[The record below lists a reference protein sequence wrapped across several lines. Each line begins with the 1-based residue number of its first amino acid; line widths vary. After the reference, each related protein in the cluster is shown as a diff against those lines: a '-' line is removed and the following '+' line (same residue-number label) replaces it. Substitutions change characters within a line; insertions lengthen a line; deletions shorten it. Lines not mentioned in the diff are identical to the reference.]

1 MCLKAVSVVLVDV
14 DKLGKNQV
22 LGLTPSKMAD
32 APDSIYHHLPLYSK
46 RTISKK
52 FTYLFLSLSF
62 YISELHL

>member
-1 MCLKAVSVVLVDV
+1 MCFKAVSVVLVDV

-22 LGLTPSKMAD
+22 LGLMPSNMAD
-32 APDSIYHHLPLYSK
+32 SPDFIYHYLLLYSK

-62 YISELHL
+62 YISELHV